1 MSKENETTN
10 NSKPMVYDA
19 LLAAVI
25 KQLDK
30 WIDDSEK
37 QAETFQKAG
46 MDIAAMGSN
55 AMAQAYWNVK
65 QFIDVNGS

>member
-1 MSKENETTN
+1 MSKKNETTN
-10 NSKPMVYDA
+10 NSKPMTHDA
-19 LLAAVI
+19 LSAAVI
-25 KQLDK
+25 TQLDK
-30 WIDDSEK
+30 WIDDSKK

-65 QFIDVNGS
+65 QFIDVNAS